1 MYTLLN
7 PKIGYMI
14 IGYKNVYT
22 FIGYNSISSAVIQ
35 CIMIMFSFLFNLFS
49 KLINALFFKV

>member
-14 IGYKNVYT
+14 IGYKSVYT
-22 FIGYNSISSAVIQ
+22 FIGYNSISAVIQ
-35 CIMIMFSFLFNLFS
+35 CIMILFSFLFNLFS
-49 KLINALFFKV
+49 KLINALFFKA

>member
-14 IGYKNVYT
+14 IGYKSVYT
-22 FIGYNSISSAVIQ
+22 FIGYNGISAVIQ
-35 CIMIMFSFLFNLFS
+35 CIMILFSFLFSLFS
-49 KLINALFFKV
+49 KLINALFFKA